1 MAITISN
8 LSISN
13 SVLNGTTIGVL
24 TTVDPSGAVIPC
36 NYMLTKGSNGYFAIA
51 GNNLVTA
58 WSMAATPG
66 HYTVRIRAIGSN
78 TIFTGS
84 ATFTVQ
90 VGMAAPPPP
99 PPPPPP
105 A

>member
-1 MAITISN
+1 
-8 LSISN
+8 
-13 SVLNGTTIGVL
+13 
-24 TTVDPSGAVIPC
+24 
-36 NYMLTKGSNGYFAIA
+36 MLTKGSNGYFAIA

-66 HYTVRIRAIGSN
+66 HYSVRIRAIGSN

-90 VGMAAPPPP
+90 VGMVAPPPAPPPPAPPPPAPPPPAPPPPPPAPPPP
-99 PPPPPP
+99 PPPAVSPDGT